1 MTDRIRL
8 RPATGE
14 EAQRYI
20 PELARLRI
28 SVFRDFPYL
37 YDGNLSYEEKY
48 LRTYAESPDSVIV
61 VALDGDRCVG
71 ASTAVPLKHETEE
84 FKRPFVAAGY
94 DPNDVFYLG
103 ESVLLPQYRG
113 RGLGVRFFE
122 EREAH
127 ARKVG
132 DFAII
137 AFCAVERPEDHPMR
151 PSGYR
156 DLAQFWRNRGY
167 TKHPE
172 LHTTYNWRD
181 VGEPQATDKPMV
193 FWLKHVDQ

>member
-1 MTDRIRL
+1 MTDHIRL
-8 RPATGE
+8 RPTTGD

-28 SVFRDFPYL
+28 TVFRDFPYL
-37 YDGNLSYEEKY
+37 YDGDLSYEEKY
-48 LRTYAESPDSVIV
+48 LRTYVESPDSVIV
-61 VALDGDRCVG
+61 VALDGERCVG

-94 DPNDVFYLG
+94 DPDDVFYLG
-103 ESVLLPQYRG
+103 ESVLLSQYRG

-132 DFAII
+132 DFAIM

-151 PSGYR
+151 PGGYQ

-167 TKHPE
+167 TQHPE
-172 LHTTYNWRD
+172 LRTTYNWRD
-181 VGEPQATDKPMV
+181 VGEAEATDKPMV
-193 FWLKHVDQ
+193 FWLKQSNQ